1 MPKCDNCSKAQSK
14 LNQGNLCK
22 SCFNQSNDIYIVKD
36 AYRDNDTPNISLNN
50 TANDSL
56 DSTTNPDVFPN
67 ITAQERGVVNI
78 IKEHMLREQQQQKE
92 YIELLH
98 NQINY
103 LKEDIAYLKN
113 DIIHKNVIIES
124 LVGDNNGWQLA
135 KGSTAN
141 KTQINKNNFKLP
153 LQNSFSVLPIEEC
166 INDINSKDTNKTINH
181 HIEDYTNN
189 RINNKAANNTNKSK
203 IYINRNPEDN
213 VLPLIAK
220 CCCTNT
226 CS

>member
-1 MPKCDNCSKAQSK
+1 
-14 LNQGNLCK
+14 
-22 SCFNQSNDIYIVKD
+22 
-36 AYRDNDTPNISLNN
+36 
-50 TANDSL
+50 
-56 DSTTNPDVFPN
+56 
-67 ITAQERGVVNI
+67 
-78 IKEHMLREQQQQKE
+78 MLREQQQQKE